1 MIQLQFLNAVLDR
14 PELYSVMTLTDE
26 MFSEYEAEFKY
37 IREHYE
43 KYGNV
48 PDKATFASKFKDFE
62 FIAVRE
68 TDKYLIDEL
77 TEDTLYRKTVPIIL
91 ECEKKLRNDSVDAA
105 KYLLSKVGELQPKRA
120 LIGEDF
126 RERKVQEATKRID
139 KFWLSGL
146 SELDE
151 ICGGWQAGEDLITVV
166 GRLGQGKT
174 WIMLKNLAEAYKQ
187 GANVGV
193 YSGEMSKK
201 KVMWR
206 IDSFLTGI
214 SNRRIS
220 SGKFQDDEEEAYK
233 DYLAEIKT
241 KKNGIF
247 VCVPKD
253 FGHRASV
260 SDLREFVK
268 SRNIDILGID
278 HYGLMQDD
286 RGARNKTER
295 LENIVQDLWDLS
307 QELGIPIIALAQSN
321 RDGAQKEDGPEAE
334 NISGSDAIGQFSSKI
349 ISIKQVDKGIAI
361 SVKKNRDNSVG
372 QRLVYLWD
380 IDTGK
385 FTYVPSEKKKE
396 KEKIERVKKQFNDA
410 EDVF

>member
-1 MIQLQFLNAVLDR
+1 MIQLQFLNAILDR
-14 PELYSVMTLTDE
+14 PELYSVMTLTDD
-26 MFSEYEAEFKY
+26 MFSEYEAEFRC
-37 IREHYE
+37 IREHVE

-48 PDKATFASKFKDFE
+48 PDKATFASKFQDFE
-62 FIAVRE
+62 FVVVRE
-68 TDKYLIDEL
+68 TDRYLTDEL
-77 TEDTLYRKTVPIIL
+77 SEDYLYRKTVPIIL

-105 KYLLSKVGELQPKRA
+105 KYLLSKVNELQPKRA

-126 RERKVQEATKRID
+126 RDRKVQDASKRTD
-139 KFWLSGL
+139 KVWMSGL
-146 SELDE
+146 PELDD

-174 WIMLKNLAEAYKQ
+174 WTLLKNLAEAYKQ
-187 GANVGV
+187 GANVGI
-193 YSGEMSKK
+193 YSGEMSAK

-206 IDSFLTGI
+206 LDSLLTGI
-214 SNRRIS
+214 SNRSIR
-220 SGKFQDDEEEAYK
+220 SGKFKDDEEEAYK
-233 DYLAEIKT
+233 NYLAETKQ

-253 FGHRASV
+253 FGHRATV

-268 SRNIDILGID
+268 SRNIDVLGID
-278 HYGLMQDD
+278 HYGLMRDD
-286 RGARNKTER
+286 KGARNKTER

-307 QELGIPIIALAQSN
+307 QDLGIPVIALAQSN

-334 NISGSDAIGQFSSKI
+334 NISGSDAIGQFSSRI

-361 SVKKNRDNSVG
+361 SVKKNRDDSAG

>member
-1 MIQLQFLNAVLDR
+1 MIQLQFLNAILDR
-14 PELYSVMTLTDE
+14 PELYSVMTLTDD
-26 MFSEYEAEFKY
+26 MFSEYEAEFRY
-37 IREHYE
+37 IREHVE

-48 PDKATFASKFKDFE
+48 PDKATFASKFQDFE
-62 FIAVRE
+62 FVVVRE
-68 TDKYLIDEL
+68 TDRYLTDEL
-77 TEDTLYRKTVPIIL
+77 SEDYLYRKTVPIIL

-105 KYLLSKVGELQPKRA
+105 KYLLSKVNELQPKRA

-126 RERKVQEATKRID
+126 RDRKVQDASKRTD
-139 KFWLSGL
+139 KVWMSGL
-146 SELDE
+146 PELDD
-151 ICGGWQAGEDLITVV
+151 ICGGWQAGEDLITIV

-174 WIMLKNLAEAYKQ
+174 WTLLKNLAEAYKQ
-187 GANVGV
+187 GANVGI
-193 YSGEMSKK
+193 YSGEMSAK

-206 IDSFLTGI
+206 LDSLLTGI
-214 SNRRIS
+214 SNRSIR
-220 SGKFQDDEEEAYK
+220 SGKFKDDEEETYK
-233 DYLAEIKT
+233 NYLAETKQ

-268 SRNIDILGID
+268 SRNIDVLGID
-278 HYGLMQDD
+278 HYGLMRDD
-286 RGARNKTER
+286 KGAHNKTER

-307 QELGIPIIALAQSN
+307 QDLGIPVIALAQSN

-334 NISGSDAIGQFSSKI
+334 NISGSDAIGQFSSRI

-361 SVKKNRDNSVG
+361 SVKKNRDDSAG
-372 QRLVYLWD
+372 QRLVYLWE